1 MANLDKISELQH
13 LHQRKEIRQGI
24 QKAQIA
30 ISLSYDEKGL
40 VNMKNVPIQWD
51 VQP

>member
-1 MANLDKISELQH
+1 MTYF
-13 LHQRKEIRQGI
+13 
-24 QKAQIA
+24 A

-40 VNMKNVPIQWD
+40 LIMKNVPILWD

>member
-1 MANLDKISELQH
+1 MTYFT
-13 LHQRKEIRQGI
+13 
-24 QKAQIA
+24 

-40 VNMKNVPIQWD
+40 LIMKNVPIQWD

>member
-1 MANLDKISELQH
+1 MTYL
-13 LHQRKEIRQGI
+13 
-24 QKAQIA
+24 A

-40 VNMKNVPIQWD
+40 LIMKNVPIQWD

>member
-1 MANLDKISELQH
+1 MTFF
-13 LHQRKEIRQGI
+13 
-24 QKAQIA
+24 A

-40 VNMKNVPIQWD
+40 VIMKNVPIQWA

>member
-1 MANLDKISELQH
+1 MTYF
-13 LHQRKEIRQGI
+13 
-24 QKAQIA
+24 A

-40 VNMKNVPIQWD
+40 LIMKNVPIQWN

>member
-1 MANLDKISELQH
+1 MTYF
-13 LHQRKEIRQGI
+13 
-24 QKAQIA
+24 A

>member
-1 MANLDKISELQH
+1 MTYF
-13 LHQRKEIRQGI
+13 
-24 QKAQIA
+24 A

-40 VNMKNVPIQWD
+40 LIMKNVPIQWD